1 MSTRRDLPRFLTT
14 LVVASRPKGAQ
25 LYIMVGYFLSYVSA
39 KWHSRVSTLRNGDG
53 WRGCARSHERRT
65 CISQVL
71 ISAVTGAGPLSV
83 AFVLAALGV
92 GSLSIIAMAIHRQI
106 AQRIHKLGQL

>member
-1 MSTRRDLPRFLTT
+1 VAALDRTKEELAYLKFWQGI
-14 LVVASRPKGAQ
+14 VVVTDISVA
-25 LYIMVGYFLSYVSA
+25 
-39 KWHSRVSTLRNGDG
+39 G
-53 WRGCARSHERRT
+53 W
-65 CISQVL
+65 L

-92 GSLSIIAMAIHRQI
+92 VSLSIIAMAIHRQI